1 MAQERRSEL
10 TKIATYRKEY
20 SGYGADQIIAFKEK
34 VLKGLPEKIAAQK
47 EAAEAAERKRIA
59 ATYEVK
65 QKGGRVY
72 VWQCFIL

>member
-10 TKIATYRKEY
+10 TRIATYRKEY

-47 EAAEAAERKRIA
+47 EAAERKRIA